1 MSYEFSKKIK
11 DNNNKLFKK
20 TSYDIRAYVGE
31 PGNFFGDDA
40 VFTPEAAETVVVL
53 QAKQRTI
60 LGVVGIG
67 FQEIFVCQRKVA
79 IAIQL
84 VRKGQTA

>member
-1 MSYEFSKKIK
+1 MI
-11 DNNNKLFKK
+11 
-20 TSYDIRAYVGE
+20 TVHI
-31 PGNFFGDDA
+31 
-40 VFTPEAAETVVVL
+40 PEAAETVVVL

>member
-1 MSYEFSKKIK
+1 MI
-11 DNNNKLFKK
+11 
-20 TSYDIRAYVGE
+20 TVHI
-31 PGNFFGDDA
+31 
-40 VFTPEAAETVVVL
+40 PEAAETVVVR

-79 IAIQL
+79 IAIQQ